1 MILVDGLQPPGLK
14 RRPLRPTTRD
24 RPVAAAAPPRGEAPP
39 TLISRT
45 ATPRHLQALQA
56 FAARNRRA
64 LVVVAVT
71 LLGGF
76 GISAVATV
84 AVAPLL
90 PAPELLPQRL
100 VAEPVQPPGLAGQ
113 LDALAT
119 FDLELTRSGVTRG
132 TDSAEVLLGRLGIVD
147 AQAAAFVWADPVA
160 RKLLAG
166 RGGKMVWARAGSDG
180 MLAELVAR
188 YPAEGA
194 LARTHFQRLTV
205 ARTGSGL
212 GARSELAALGTQ
224 LRFAS
229 GTIRSTLFAATDES
243 GIPDAVAAQIAE
255 IFSADVDFHRELR
268 KGDTFHLVYESL
280 TADGEPVAWNE
291 GAGRVLAAEFI
302 NGRTTHQAVWF
313 AGADGRGGY
322 FTPNGLSKRRSFLA
336 SPLAFSR
343 ITSGFAMRM
352 HPILQRMRQHNGI
365 DYAAP
370 KGTPVRVVGDG
381 IVDFAGWQNGY
392 GNVVEV
398 RHGNDRTTLYAHLSR
413 IEVRRGQRV
422 EQGQHIGAVGATGW
436 ATGPH
441 LHFEFRVAGVHQDP
455 LKIAKAAETV
465 ALDAASRPR
474 FEQQLRVVQ
483 AKLDLAESQAGRR
496 VAFE

>member
-1 MILVDGLQPPGLK
+1 MPASADNAVPIHRP
-14 RRPLRPTTRD
+14 RRARR
-24 RPVAAAAPPRGEAPP
+24 RAPP
-39 TLISRT
+39 TLIQPTVLRRSLQ
-45 ATPRHLQALQA
+45 PLQAL
-56 FAARNRRA
+56 AARHRRA
-64 LVVVAVT
+64 LVAVAVT

-76 GISAVATV
+76 GLSAVATV
-84 AVAPLL
+84 AVAPLI
-90 PAPELLPQRL
+90 PDPELLPQRL
-100 VAEPVQPPGLAGQ
+100 VVETVQPPGLAGQ

-119 FDLELTRSGVTRG
+119 LDLELTRSDITRG
-132 TDSAEVLLGRLGIVD
+132 TDSPAALLARLGIVD
-147 AQAAAFVWADPVA
+147 AQAAAFLRTDPAA
-160 RKLLAG
+160 RKLLTG
-166 RGGKMVWARAGSDG
+166 RGGKMVWARAGTDG
-180 MLAELVAR
+180 TLTELVAR
-188 YPAEGA
+188 YPADGA
-194 LARTHFQRLTV
+194 LAKTHFQRLTV
-205 ARTGSGL
+205 ARSGRSL
-212 GARSELAALGTQ
+212 GVRSELAPLGTQ

-243 GIPDAVAAQIAE
+243 NIPDAVAAQIAE

-291 GAGRVLAAEFI
+291 GAGRVLAAEFV
-302 NGRTTHQAVWF
+302 NGRIAHQAVWF
-313 AGADGRGGY
+313 AAADGRGGY
-322 FTPNGLSKRRSFLA
+322 YSPAGLSKRRSFLA
-336 SPLAFSR
+336 SPMAFSR
-343 ITSGFAMRM
+343 VTSGFAMRM

-370 KGTPVRVVGDG
+370 TGTPVRAVGDG
-381 IVDFAGWQNGY
+381 VVDFAGWQSGY
-392 GNVVEV
+392 GNVVEL
-398 RHGNDRTTLYAHLSR
+398 RHGNDRSTLYAHLSR

-441 LHFEFRVAGVHQDP
+441 LHFEFRVGGVHQDP

-496 VAFE
+496 VTFE